1 MLRYFKPLND
11 RPPNLPRPNDPSHG
25 LPAAAVRAANEKVEE
40 VLGSSCQGP
49 KTQGQGQTEAKKR
62 RGPYGAYSSEL
73 RAKIG
78 RYASENG
85 VAAARRK
92 FSTDLNRSVNES
104 TIRGMRDA
112 YLKELKSSP
121 NEVPMSLPKG
131 CPGRPLL
138 LGKEWD
144 DKVKSFITALRR
156 SGGSISTKLVIAGTT
171 GLLQSA
177 KPPILTQHGGTVSI
191 DKSWARS
198 LLDRMGYSKRKAT
211 KGIKHRPADVDEISG
226 KFGRRIG
233 RRVRKFDIPDELI
246 INWDQTGVD
255 VVPASNWTMHPK
267 GEKQVPIKGTDDKRQ
282 YTILLACTLNGDF
295 LPPQVL
301 YQGKTEQ
308 CHPNVAFPAD
318 WDIWHTESHW
328 STTNSMLRYVDKIIT
343 PYVAKTRD
351 MLNLPDAKPLLIF
364 DVFRA
369 HRTQEFLE
377 RLNELGYMY
386 VFVPGACTDF
396 LQPLD
401 ATVNSVYKKEL
412 QAQFSHWYAQ
422 RVANG
427 EKNGRSIDDIV
438 RGIDLRTSVIKPVH
452 ATWMMRVHDIMR
464 QQVDIIVKGFQETG
478 ILKAVADARLDI
490 VPSMDDSDAEEEY
503 WME

>member
-1 MLRYFKPLND
+1 M
-11 RPPNLPRPNDPSHG
+11 G
-25 LPAAAVRAANEKVEE
+25 
-40 VLGSSCQGP
+40 
-49 KTQGQGQTEAKKR
+49 
-62 RGPYGAYSSEL
+62 
-73 RAKIG
+73 
-78 RYASENG
+78 
-85 VAAARRK
+85 
-92 FSTDLNRSVNES
+92 
-104 TIRGMRDA
+104 
-112 YLKELKSSP
+112 
-121 NEVPMSLPKG
+121 
-131 CPGRPLL
+131 
-138 LGKEWD
+138 
-144 DKVKSFITALRR
+144 
-156 SGGSISTKLVIAGTT
+156 
-171 GLLQSA
+171 
-177 KPPILTQHGGTVSI
+177 
-191 DKSWARS
+191 RS

-267 GEKQVPIKGTDDKRQ
+267 GEKQVPIKGSDDKRQ

-295 LPPQVL
+295 LPPQIL

-308 CHPNVAFPAD
+308 CHPNVVFPED

-328 STTNSMLRYVDKIIT
+328 STTNSMLRYVDKVIT
-343 PYVAKTRD
+343 PYVAKTKD
-351 MLNLPDAKPLLIF
+351 MLNRPDAKPLLIF

-369 HRTQEFLE
+369 HRTQEFLD
-377 RLNELGYMY
+377 RLNELGYLY

-401 ATVNSVYKKEL
+401 ATVNSIYKKEM

-422 RVANG
+422 RVADG
-427 EKNGRSIDDIV
+427 EKSGRNIDDIV
-438 RGIDLRTSVIKPVH
+438 QSIDLRTSVIKPVH

-464 QQVDIIVKGFQETG
+464 QQADIIVKGFQETG
-478 ILKAVADARLDI
+478 ILKAVADARLHV

-503 WME
+503 WLE